1 MCSVGRLWVSCLDL
15 SPPATQPTHNDL
27 IIYDI
32 MALVHLNSLLQELAR
47 LRKLYNIESASMDN
61 NEI

>member
-1 MCSVGRLWVSCLDL
+1 
-15 SPPATQPTHNDL
+15 
-27 IIYDI
+27 